1 MEDSKETLDA
11 INKVGKQVEEFK
23 TKLGEKADK
32 GEFKTQFE
40 AIETSM
46 KGLTA
51 NVEKIEKEK
60 LGETLKAIQTQ
71 MTEMAEDVARVKEN
85 GNKPSANKSF
95 GAVVIDAIKAAG
107 LHEKKSWSKNEHQSV
122 EVKYDFAGIM
132 QKASANMGT
141 GNVTPVGTDSI
152 AFSLAEYESGLTRI
166 VRRRPWI
173 LNIANVSRT
182 NKKYVQWAEQANP
195 DGTTD
200 YTAEGAAKNKID
212 FDWVEKSAEVLK
224 VTAYIKVSKEAL
236 EDLDGLQNEIN
247 MELTEQIL
255 LKVDAELLSGA
266 GTSGILKGILSGD
279 TAWAAGSFATSIPNA
294 NKSDVLR
301 TAIAQVVANEFVPDY
316 ALLHP
321 NDIASMELEKGSD
334 GHYVLPPFRSA
345 DGTLIS
351 GVKVIGNT
359 GQTVDKFTVGD
370 FTKFNVKMRDDMMI
384 DIGLDADDFTKNLR
398 TILGEIRLVSY
409 IKTNHAGA
417 FVSGDFSDAITA
429 INLV

>member
-32 GEFKTQFE
+32 GEFKAQFE

-51 NVEKIEKEK
+51 NVEKLEKEK
-60 LGETLKAIQTQ
+60 LGETLKALQTQ
-71 MTEMAEDVARVKEN
+71 MTEMAEDVARVKES
-85 GNKPSANKSF
+85 GAGANTSKSF
-95 GAVVIDAIKAAG
+95 GAVVVEAIKAAG

-122 EVKYDFAGIM
+122 EVKYDFIGAIN
-132 QKASANMGT
+132 KAAANMGN
-141 GNVTPVGTDSI
+141 GNVTAVGTNAI
-152 AFSLAEYESGLTRI
+152 PFSLAEYESGLTRI
-166 VRRRPWI
+166 MRRKPWI

-182 NKKYVQWAEQANP
+182 NKKYVQWAEQANA
-195 DGTTD
+195 DGTTN
-200 YTAEGAAKNKID
+200 YTAEGAAKNQID

-266 GTSGILKGILSGD
+266 GTTGILKGIQSGD
-279 TAWAAGSFATSIPNA
+279 TAWAAGSFAASIPTP

-301 TAIAQVVANEFVPDY
+301 TAIAQVIANEFVPDY

-345 DGTLIS
+345 DGTVIS
-351 GVKVIGNT
+351 GVRVLGNT
-359 GQTVDKFTVGD
+359 GQTGDKFTVGD
-370 FTKFNVKMRDDMMI
+370 FSKFNVKMRDDMMI

-398 TILGEIRLVSY
+398 TILGEVRLVSY

-417 FVSGDFSDAITA
+417 FVSGDFSDAITD
-429 INLV
+429 LTKP

>member
-1 MEDSKETLDA
+1 MEDQKETLDA

-40 AIETSM
+40 AIETSI
-46 KGLTA
+46 KSLTA

-71 MTEMAEDVARVKEN
+71 MTEMAEDVARVKEG

-122 EVKYDFAGIM
+122 EIKYDFAGIM
-132 QKASANMGT
+132 QKASANMTT

-182 NKKYVQWAEQANP
+182 NKKFVQWAEQANP

-200 YTAEGAAKNKID
+200 YTTEGSAKNKID

-255 LKVDAELLSGA
+255 LKVDAELLTGA
-266 GTSGILKGILSGD
+266 GTAGILKGIQSGD
-279 TAWAAGSFATSIPNA
+279 TPWAAGSFATSIPDA

-345 DGTLIS
+345 DGTVIS
-351 GVKVIGNT
+351 GVRVLGNT
-359 GQTVDKFTVGD
+359 GQTIDKFTVGD
-370 FTKFNVKMRDDMMI
+370 FSKFNVKMRDDMMI

-398 TILGEIRLVSY
+398 TILGEVRLVSY

-429 INLV
+429 LKAV